1 MKLISQLKTSLTLL
15 LLVCSVLVQAQSLE
29 KRLEKLSQSYPIEI
43 KKMEA
48 DSFFT
53 EKFQI
58 TFTQPLDHF
67 KAGSKLFKQ
76 RIYLSHKGFTRPV
89 VLVTDGY
96 WASYAARSKY
106 VNELCPILNANQV
119 VVEHRY
125 FPPSAPD
132 SLDWRYLTVKQAA
145 ADDHAIVELLK
156 QIYPTK
162 WINTGIS
169 KGGQTCMYHRYFYP
183 DDVVASVAYVA
194 PLNFSIT
201 DKRINRFF
209 KTVGTK
215 LCRDAIY
222 QFQKELISH
231 RAQYLPAFISL
242 ANQKGYTYRMGY
254 QKAFDLM
261 VFEYPFAF
269 WQWGVTA
276 CDSIPKK
283 GASAQKMIAHLDKVA
298 DLSWVSDQGIKKY
311 EAFFYEAMHEMGM
324 YGYDITPFK
333 AWTVFKKNPDFR
345 FTLPEGAQVDFDPAL
360 MEKVDCFIRHKATNM
375 MFIVGG
381 SDPWGSTSVDL
392 TYQTNSVKFVKPG
405 GSHRTRI
412 NNLPPN
418 QKQKAIQTLKSWI
431 ESGQNEK

>member
-1 MKLISQLKTSLTLL
+1 MNQVKHLKTGLTLWFVLISLL
-15 LLVCSVLVQAQSLE
+15 LQAQSLQQ
-29 KRLEKLSQSYPIEI
+29 RLEKLSKTYPIQI
-43 KKMEA
+43 KKMET

-53 EKFQI
+53 EKFEI

-67 KAGSKLFKQ
+67 KAGSKTFNQ
-76 RIYLSHKGFTRPV
+76 RIYLSHKDFNRPV
-89 VLVTDGY
+89 VMVTDGY
-96 WASYAARSKY
+96 WANYAARPKY
-106 VNELCPILNANQV
+106 VNELCPILDANQI

-125 FPPSAPD
+125 FSPSAPD

-145 ADDHAIVELLK
+145 ADDHAIVKLLK
-156 QIYPTK
+156 KIYPTQ
-162 WINTGIS
+162 WVNTGIS

-215 LCRDAIY
+215 RCREAIY
-222 QFQKELISH
+222 QYQKELISH
-231 RAQYLPAFISL
+231 RATYLPAFIRQ
-242 ANQKGYTYRMGY
+242 ANKKRYTYRMGY
-254 QKAFDLM
+254 KKAFDLM

-269 WQWGVTA
+269 WQWGVTS
-276 CDSIPKK
+276 CDSIPKP
-283 GASAQKMIAHLDKVA
+283 GSTAQKMIEHLDKVA
-298 DLSWVSDQGIKKY
+298 DLSWVSDQGIEKY
-311 EAFFYEAMHEMGM
+311 EPFFYEAMHEMGM
-324 YGYDITPFK
+324 YGYDIKPFK

-345 FTLPEGAQVDFDPAL
+345 FTLPKGAEVEFNPAL
-360 MEKVDCFIRHKATNM
+360 MEKVDCFIRHKAVNM

-381 SDPWGSTSVDL
+381 ADPWGATSADV

-412 NNLPPN
+412 NNLPTEQKKEAIRILKKWIN
-418 QKQKAIQTLKSWI
+418 Q
-431 ESGQNEK
+431 